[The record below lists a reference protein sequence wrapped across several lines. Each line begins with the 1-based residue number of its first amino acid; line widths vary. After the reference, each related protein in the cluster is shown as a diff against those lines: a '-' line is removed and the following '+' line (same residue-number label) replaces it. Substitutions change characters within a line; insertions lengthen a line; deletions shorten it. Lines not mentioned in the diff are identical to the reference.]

1 VLGAILER
9 VSSRSFDT
17 LLNSRIAG
25 PAGLPTLKIAHPG
38 ATPRM
43 TKGFSK
49 TGAPEAPLSLA
60 TFGPAGAAYGSPED
74 LLRFDE
80 ALLDGRI
87 LAAPERATAWKG
99 DPHFGY
105 VALGVWSFPAPL
117 QVCSGAVDLVER
129 RGEIGGVEVRNLLAP
144 ELGKALVVFADKA
157 GLDFGKIWQGK
168 GLSYRLASAAF
179 CAA

>member
-1 VLGAILER
+1 MPPSV
-9 VSSRSFDT
+9 
-17 LLNSRIAG
+17 
-25 PAGLPTLKIAHPG
+25 PP
-38 ATPRM
+38 
-43 TKGFSK
+43 
-49 TGAPEAPLSLA
+49 
-60 TFGPAGAAYGSPED
+60 
-74 LLRFDE
+74 
-80 ALLDGRI
+80 
-87 LAAPERATAWKG
+87 AWKG

-117 QVCSGAVDLVER
+117 QGCSGAVDLVER